1 MGGHMVRPYGRKN
14 PLPFLYGLSSEN
26 FAVLSRERGDS
37 QEGGN
42 LGVYPL
48 VPQLGRQD
56 LFTSQA
62 KISRFKT
69 DLSSLHN
76 LMRSPA
82 LIQLLP
88 NRGKHPLCHIQIPA
102 DLQLINLKRQVGW
115 IPRLNI

>member
-1 MGGHMVRPYGRKN
+1 MSTLLCPCRVGKI
-14 PLPFLYGLSSEN
+14 L
-26 FAVLSRERGDS
+26 FA
-37 QEGGN
+37 
-42 LGVYPL
+42 
-48 VPQLGRQD
+48 
-56 LFTSQA
+56 SQA

-82 LIQLLP
+82 LIQLLT